1 MRDINLIKVFV
12 AFCDNDFINVKL
24 CILQCLS
31 GLLIW
36 RANYMF
42 TCSHAS
48 SIPSTTSFSGWHFLF
63 FINILSKK
71 TFFIRWNKTY
81 FSAHPFS
88 SPSWLPL
95 KGQSFYY
102 GNSVCYPFS
111 LSHLYNIVN
120 HSCGCLWKVN
130 NFITFIK
137 FLNLKYLAKE
147 TFNYD

>member
-1 MRDINLIKVFV
+1 MRWRFHKFQIMHFSVFEWP
-12 AFCDNDFINVKL
+12 FDMESKL
-24 CILQCLS
+24 YV
-31 GLLIW
+31 
-36 RANYMF
+36 YMF
-42 TCSHAS
+42 PRFLYPINNIIFRLAF
-48 SIPSTTSFSGWHFLF
+48 SIFHKY
-63 FINILSKK
+63 IIKK
-71 TFFIRWNKTY
+71 KHFFIRWNKTY